1 MEDVDRL
8 KIMVAE
14 VCVQAHDWILVLQMA
29 VDLLKAAI
37 PWSVIVWIVW
47 LFRHPTSRLIDR
59 IRYLHVKS
67 PGGEA
72 EALASE
78 TSDNAQTAAREV
90 GESPPEAIEGQI
102 THSISGGVEL
112 RGGGVIREAGQG
124 QGDQTSLRDE
134 ITNILSLSATSP
146 EIGLL
151 GVSMEIERELRRLVR
166 LNDMDNIAQRWIV
179 SKVVTQ
185 LTESNVIPQSL
196 GQALTSFWQLR
207 NTIVHGSAAD
217 SATIISAIDS
227 GVTILRTLRS
237 IGDITEAQ
245 VHQP

>member
-1 MEDVDRL
+1 M
-8 KIMVAE
+8 
-14 VCVQAHDWILVLQMA
+14 QAHDWILVLQMA

-37 PWSVIVWIVW
+37 PWSVIGWIVW

-67 PGGEA
+67 SGAEA

-124 QGDQTSLRDE
+124 QGDQTSLHDE

-166 LNDMDNIAQRWIV
+166 LNDMDNIAQGWMDNIAQRWIV

-185 LTESNVIPQSL
+185 LTGSNVIPQSL
-196 GQALTSFWQLR
+196 GQALTSFWRLR